1 MMHLRQPAPSPLI
14 LPAMTAECSIS
25 QIGRQHIGD
34 ALLNGIAL
42 PAGGAAELARHYL
55 LLILLEYLE
64 GQIALAERTG
74 QYVKQIAFHG
84 PPYPI
89 PEK

>member
-1 MMHLRQPAPSPLI
+1 MSQTGRLPLI
-14 LPAMTAECSIS
+14 LLRRCSIS
-25 QIGRQHIGD
+25 QVGRQHIGD
-34 ALLNGIAL
+34 AVLNGIAL
-42 PAGGAAELARHYL
+42 LAGGAAELARHYF

-64 GQIALAERTG
+64 RQIALAERTG

-84 PPYPI
+84 RTYPF